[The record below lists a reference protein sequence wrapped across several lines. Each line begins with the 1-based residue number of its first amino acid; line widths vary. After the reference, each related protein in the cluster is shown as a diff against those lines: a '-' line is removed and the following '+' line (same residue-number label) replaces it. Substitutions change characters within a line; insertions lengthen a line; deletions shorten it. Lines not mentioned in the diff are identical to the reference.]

1 MKTGANTLIKTK
13 SKRQV
18 GLLRK
23 YGVKSYVISCYVNPD
38 RGDRCSK
45 FYFRDKNNFY

>member
-18 GLLRK
+18 GLLRND
-23 YGVKSYVISCYVNPD
+23 GVKSYIIRKVKGIKLLRKS
-38 RGDRCSK
+38 
-45 FYFRDKNNFY
+45 

>member
-18 GLLRK
+18 GLLRND
-23 YGVKSYVISCYVNPD
+23 GVKICIIMKAKGV
-38 RGDRCSK
+38 RLLRK
-45 FYFRDKNNFY
+45 F